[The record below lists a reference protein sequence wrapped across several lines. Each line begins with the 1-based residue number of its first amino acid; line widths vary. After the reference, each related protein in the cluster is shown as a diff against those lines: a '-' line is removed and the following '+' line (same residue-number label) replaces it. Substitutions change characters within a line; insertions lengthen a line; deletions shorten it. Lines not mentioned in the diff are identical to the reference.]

1 FLRRPQFEALETY
14 IFLKEFFEN
23 KPMQQLVHEWHHK
36 KGRFSE
42 ESNWITKSDATGQMS
57 WYDMTEEEYQWFE
70 EELSKY
76 QTTYPNYIYALTMG
90 LGKTILMATCI
101 FYEFLLAKKW
111 PNDTKYCHNVVVF

>member
-1 FLRRPQFEALETY
+1 MAKVNLDFSFFKYLSSFYGEHKSLIRKNYRDLTKKFLDYNDEEINSDAFLRRPQFEALETY

-57 WYDMTEEEYQWFE
+57 WYDM
-70 EELSKY
+70 
-76 QTTYPNYIYALTMG
+76 
-90 LGKTILMATCI
+90 
-101 FYEFLLAKKW
+101 
-111 PNDTKYCHNVVVF
+111 